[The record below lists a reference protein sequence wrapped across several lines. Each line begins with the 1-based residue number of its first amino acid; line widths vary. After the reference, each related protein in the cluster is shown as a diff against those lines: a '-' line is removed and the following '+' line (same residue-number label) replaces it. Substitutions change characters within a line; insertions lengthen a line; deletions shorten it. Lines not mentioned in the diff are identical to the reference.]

1 MSNEEGLSKIFDLNT
16 MLLVIVYITLIACFG
31 GIFYQIHNLT
41 AAIDRQSINITEYQ
55 APISF
60 NESTIEK
67 TEKKVKK

>member
-16 MLLVIVYITLIACFG
+16 ILLVIVYITLIACFG

-41 AAIDRQSINITEYQ
+41 AAIDRQSININEFQ

-60 NESTIEK
+60 NEPVVD
-67 TEKKVKK
+67 KKQKGR